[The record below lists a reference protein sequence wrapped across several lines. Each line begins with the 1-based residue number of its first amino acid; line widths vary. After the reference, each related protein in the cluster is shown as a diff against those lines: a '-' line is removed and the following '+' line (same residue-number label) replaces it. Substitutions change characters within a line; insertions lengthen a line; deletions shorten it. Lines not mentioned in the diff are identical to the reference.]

1 MFIRRFGHI
10 MRAPWIFV
18 LACALEN
25 LKKERM
31 EKNRIKI
38 IWLLLL
44 REQQR
49 IFNLQSNC
57 TQLPIELF
65 DKISEKIIP
74 RIVKSPENK
83 YICSALQHSSQ

>member
-1 MFIRRFGHI
+1 
-10 MRAPWIFV
+10 
-18 LACALEN
+18 
-25 LKKERM
+25 M

-49 IFNLQSNC
+49 IINLQSNC

-65 DKISEKIIP
+65 DKIRQKIIP